1 VWWQALLAIAGGLAL
16 VYLVLLVVLWRYSRA
31 NPDAVTMREALRLL
45 PDLLRLLRRLA
56 ADRTVSLPVRLQLVL
71 LMGYLASPI
80 DLVPDF
86 IPVLGYADDVL
97 LVAIVLRS
105 VLRHTGPDALGR
117 HWPGTPRPA
126 ADRAA
131 RRPASRSLTE
141 HAVSGAPWPTGLP
154 ALCAIDPDHLRW
166 ADNFPAVEY

>member
-1 VWWQALLAIAGGLAL
+1 MWWQALLAIAGGLAL

-117 HWPGTPRPA
+117 HWPGTP
-126 ADRAA
+126 
-131 RRPASRSLTE
+131 
-141 HAVSGAPWPTGLP
+141 TGLQLIERLAGRP
-154 ALCAIDPDHLRW
+154 PEA
-166 ADNFPAVEY
+166 